1 MYILTFRKPVQLNQ
15 LHHDFILENIIGD
28 QMVACPFRKSGCDFV
43 GQLQLL
49 ATHKKKCDFNPVN
62 LPSFLKEADSP
73 SKPGKLI
80 GPVKQ
85 KKSVQKLRL
94 FSYPSV

>member
-1 MYILTFRKPVQLNQ
+1 MNPALTFRKPVQLNQ

-73 SKPGKLI
+73 SKPGKLF
-80 GPVKQ
+80 
-85 KKSVQKLRL
+85 L
-94 FSYPSV
+94 